1 MSERS
6 GNSTEFRK
14 QLIQIHFEGSV
25 NFLWQRTKPIIVGWF
40 AGRTSKNDSECD
52 NCLNYCEIFRV
63 ACIHNLQIWSRAAY
77 TTWRAAG
84 WRPMILYSLKYLFG
98 CLLQI
103 VQKNYGLVSK
113 WPQPLTLHTPW
124 RRLANGYV
132 QEGSL
137 TVLNLGLYSRYPAR
151 GIRSGIAL
159 TCCFFPQLLKIKYNK
174 LISNR
179 G

>member
-14 QLIQIHFEGSV
+14 QLIQVHFGESL
-25 NFLWQRTKPIIVGWF
+25 NFLWQRTRPVIVGWF

-63 ACIHNLQIWSRAAY
+63 ACIHNLQIWSRVAY

-84 WRPMILYSLKYLFG
+84 CRPMILYPLTYLFG

-103 VQKNYGLVSK
+103 VQKNSGLVSK
-113 WPQPLTLHTPW
+113 MATTTYPAYPMEKSRH
-124 RRLANGYV
+124 GYV
-132 QEGSL
+132 QGGSL
-137 TVLNLGLYSRYPAR
+137 TLLNLGHSRHSF
-151 GIRSGIAL
+151 GHCL
-159 TCCFFPQLLKIKYNK
+159 DVLLF
-174 LISNR
+174 STAF
-179 G
+179 